1 MKNFLLVISFCFVI
15 IISANQPYASVN
27 VDFADYVPLHVGNS
41 WTLLDEFNRIYH
53 HQVVGTEC
61 LETIATYKYKNS
73 SENQNYD
80 NYTYENKALVVA
92 GFDGTALHPPLILD
106 GQDIDNQYIHFVFS
120 IVPQVATPAG
130 VFNDVVKLTMYD
142 KIRNQE
148 FVSRKQYFA
157 KGVGLVK
164 DENWCASC
172 GGTYTFTALLTSH
185 VAAGPPGADLG
196 TCFPPNADRVLAP
209 IYLLLLK

>member
-1 MKNFLLVISFCFVI
+1 MKKVFLVISFCFVI
-15 IISANQPYASVN
+15 LISADQLHASVN
-27 VDFADYVPLHVGNS
+27 VDFAEYVPLHVGNS
-41 WTLLDEFNRIYH
+41 WTLLDEFNRIYV

-61 LETIATYKYKNS
+61 FDTIATYQYKNS
-73 SENQNYD
+73 SESQNYD
-80 NYTYENKALVVA
+80 NYTYQNNALVVA
-92 GFDGTALHPPLILD
+92 GFDGMALKPPLILD

-120 IVPQVATPAG
+120 IVPQVGTPAG
-130 VFNDVVKLTMYD
+130 WFNDVIKLTMYD
-142 KIRNQE
+142 KIGNQE

-164 DENWCASC
+164 DENWCATC

-196 TCFPPNADRVLAP
+196 TCIPSEADIVLTP